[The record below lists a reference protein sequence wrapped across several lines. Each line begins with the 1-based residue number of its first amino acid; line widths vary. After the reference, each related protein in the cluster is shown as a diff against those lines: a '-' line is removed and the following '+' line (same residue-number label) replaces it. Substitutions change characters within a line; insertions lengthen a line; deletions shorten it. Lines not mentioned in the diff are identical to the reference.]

1 MAALPEEYRHE
12 PENAL
17 ASGVDGL
24 SATRKILADAAAHLT
39 DQGLLVVE
47 IGHNRD
53 AVLSEYPRTPFTWLE
68 TSAGDEFV
76 FLLRRDQ
83 LPG

>member
-12 PENAL
+12 PVNAL
-17 ASGVDGL
+17 ASGNEGL
-24 SATRKILADAAAHLT
+24 DATRKILADAASHLT

-53 AVLSEYPRTPFTWLE
+53 ALLSEYPRMPFTWLE
-68 TSAGDEFV
+68 TSAGDGFV